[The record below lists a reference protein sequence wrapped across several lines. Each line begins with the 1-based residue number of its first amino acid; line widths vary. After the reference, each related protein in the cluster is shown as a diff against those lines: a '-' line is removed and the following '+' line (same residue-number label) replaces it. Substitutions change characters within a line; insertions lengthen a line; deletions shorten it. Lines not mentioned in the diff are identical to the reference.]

1 MEAIVYLCAK
11 NHSKPMFSFHL
22 VNTSLRPFQICCC
35 CCCCFQKPC
44 IKNRLV
50 MVINFNVSLFRYDV
64 MTRCWNLNPDFRP
77 PFENL
82 RKRMD
87 TYLREEVCSD
97 ESINNRGEL
106 TEFYGLGSKTMMT
119 IIIIVEILIFLISK
133 KFRKKFMTKCDRKSS
148 NFSF

>member
-1 MEAIVYLCAK
+1 
-11 NHSKPMFSFHL
+11 
-22 VNTSLRPFQICCC
+22 
-35 CCCCFQKPC
+35 
-44 IKNRLV
+44 
-50 MVINFNVSLFRYDV
+50 
-64 MTRCWNLNPDFRP
+64 
-77 PFENL
+77 
-82 RKRMD
+82 MD